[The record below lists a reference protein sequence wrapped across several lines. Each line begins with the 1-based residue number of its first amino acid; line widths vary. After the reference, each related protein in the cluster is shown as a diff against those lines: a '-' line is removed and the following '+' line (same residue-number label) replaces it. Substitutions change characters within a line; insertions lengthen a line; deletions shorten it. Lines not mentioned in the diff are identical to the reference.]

1 MYCIKCG
8 CELTEEM
15 NFCPKCGE
23 KQMCNTDSD
32 SILKI
37 IEDAGEAL
45 KRELQEDEKE
55 LAAELAN
62 LEAESKEVASLLQAQ
77 FSEIEEIINSCSL
90 PVASF
95 IEDAACKLKLLAEE
109 AEEKARLVKEVVR
122 EKEKERTDGRNK
134 HREALRELCREF
146 LSVAEAWMDE
156 HLEGAD
162 YSKRS
167 TAMLM
172 ATKAEG
178 EVSYVCCDL
187 YGDSKAGYA
196 ITDEGFYYALP
207 EAYEGITVSGF
218 SFEQLEEDDI
228 RYEDGYLY
236 ICDDCVRLALSEWEA
251 KKLCDLLKAIVREFE
266 VIRD

>member
-1 MYCIKCG
+1 MECKTCGYELVEDMNHCPRCGDFVARGTQIAASREIVIYTKESG
-8 CELTEEM
+8 CELTKAQWELLGDFICKFSEA
-15 NFCPKCGE
+15 GE
-23 KQMCNTDSD
+23 KLQS
-32 SILKI
+32 
-37 IEDAGEAL
+37 G
-45 KRELQEDEKE
+45 REE
-55 LAAELAN
+55 N
-62 LEAESKEVASLLQAQ
+62 EAEFDDDEFGAGTERLEQ
-77 FSEIEEIINSCSL
+77 C
-90 PVASF
+90 
-95 IEDAACKLKLLAEE
+95 ACK
-109 AEEKARLVKEVVR
+109 V
-122 EKEKERTDGRNK
+122 
-134 HREALRELCREF
+134 RELCREF
-146 LSVAEAWMDE
+146 LSEAEAWMDE
-156 HLEGAD
+156 HLEVAD

-167 TAMLM
+167 TAMLI

-178 EVSYVCCDL
+178 EVSYICCDL